1 MYPFLSEILGTF
13 EKLWKATVS
22 LFISVFP
29 FPWNNLA
36 PNVRNSMKYDISGFF
51 QKPVEKI
58 QVSLKSDENKDV
70 L

>member
-1 MYPFLSEILGTF
+1 
-13 EKLWKATVS
+13 
-22 LFISVFP
+22 
-29 FPWNNLA
+29 
-36 PNVRNSMKYDISGFF
+36 MKYDISGFF